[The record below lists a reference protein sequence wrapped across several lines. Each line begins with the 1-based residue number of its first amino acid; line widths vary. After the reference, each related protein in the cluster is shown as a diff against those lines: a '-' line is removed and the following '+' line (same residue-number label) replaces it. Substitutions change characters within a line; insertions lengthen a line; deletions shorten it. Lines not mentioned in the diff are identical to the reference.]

1 MCFAE
6 RAWRL
11 ATVIIAALLLG
22 ACGSS
27 ITDDLL
33 PSGDNHVPPVVP
45 GTIGPAPGQIAP
57 DFTLPDTVG
66 GSLHLADRL
75 AGGAQPADAVVL
87 YFTMWCPV
95 CLSHTDH
102 MLATIVPRF
111 AGRGTVVYA
120 LIDYVS
126 GSVEA
131 ARAMEQT
138 NGYAGSAFTV
148 VVDAALQ
155 VFDAYHGAMG
165 KVVVIGADG
174 VVRLSEDYRNGENL
188 AATLDGLLP

>member
-1 MCFAE
+1 MVTVAVL
-6 RAWRL
+6 L
-11 ATVIIAALLLG
+11 A

-27 ITDDLL
+27 VTDDLL
-33 PSGDNHVPPVVP
+33 PSSENLVPPVEP
-45 GTIGPAPGQIAP
+45 GTIGPSPGQLAP
-57 DFTLPDTVG
+57 DFTLPDTRG
-66 GSLHLADRL
+66 GSLNLADRL
-75 AGGAQPADAVVL
+75 SGGTQPADAVVL

-102 MLATIVPRF
+102 LLSTVVPRF

-120 LIDYVS
+120 LVDYVS

-131 ARAMEQT
+131 ARTMEQA
-138 NGYAGSAFTV
+138 NGYVGSPLLV
-148 VVDAALQ
+148 VVDASLQ
-155 VFDAYHGAMG
+155 VFNDYCGAMG

>member
-6 RAWRL
+6 RRQRL
-11 ATVIIAALLLG
+11 AALVMAAALLG

-33 PSGDNHVPPVVP
+33 PSDENQVPPVAP
-45 GTIGPAPGQIAP
+45 GTVGPAPGQIAP
-57 DFTLPDTVG
+57 DFTLPDTRG

-75 AGGAQPADAVVL
+75 SGGAQPADAVVL

-102 MLATIVPRF
+102 LLSSIVPRF

-120 LIDYVS
+120 LVDYVS

-131 ARAMEQT
+131 ARAMEQA
-138 NGYAGSAFTV
+138 NGYTGAALLV
-148 VVDAALQ
+148 VVDASLL

-165 KVVVIGADG
+165 KVEVIGADG
-174 VVRLSEDYRNGENL
+174 VVRLSEDYRDGRNL